1 MPELST
7 ASDSFLIIDDDDLF
21 RETLRRSLL
30 KRGYAVEAAA
40 SISEARSIL
49 NRFIPRK
56 VVLDL
61 RLPGEFGLDFI
72 SPLREQFPTV
82 QIVILTGFATID
94 TAVATMRSGAF
105 NYIIKPADTETI
117 LHAFETNIEN
127 ELCEGRVAKTLISVE
142 REHIEAV
149 LTQCQGNITRAARI
163 LGIHR
168 RSLQRKLH
176 SYNS

>member
-1 MPELST
+1 MPELSIS
-7 ASDSFLIIDDDDLF
+7 SDSFLIIDDDELF

-30 KRGYAVEAAA
+30 NRGYRVEAAG
-40 SISEARSIL
+40 SITEARSIL
-49 NRFIPRK
+49 NRFIPQK
-56 VVLDL
+56 VILDL

-72 SPLREQFPTV
+72 TPLREQFPSV

-94 TAVATMRSGAF
+94 TAVATIKLGAF

-117 LHAFETNIEN
+117 LHAFKTANTAV
-127 ELCEGRVAKTLISVE
+127 LASRQVAKTLIAVE
-142 REHIEAV
+142 KEHIEAV